1 MNLKGIMGSRWLRRE
16 GFLRDGA
23 EDFGVTSWLYVTLE
37 QSILAFCILFVTVAK
52 KALKACTKALCQQE
66 LFIGPLI
73 GQLRFL
79 HRLVG
84 AEEGTEVKET

>member
-1 MNLKGIMGSRWLRRE
+1 MGSRWLRRE

-37 QSILAFCILFVTVAK
+37 QSILAFCILLVTVAK

-79 HRLVG
+79 HRLLG
-84 AEEGTEVKET
+84 